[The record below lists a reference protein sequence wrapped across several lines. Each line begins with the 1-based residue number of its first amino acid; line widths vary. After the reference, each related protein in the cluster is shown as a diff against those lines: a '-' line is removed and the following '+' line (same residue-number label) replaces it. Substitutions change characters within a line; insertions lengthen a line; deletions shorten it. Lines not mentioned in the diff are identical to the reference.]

1 MMKHDL
7 EEGELKS
14 EQQPT
19 ISQPPAEPMQIELP
33 PPQNPFLNNF
43 IKKEKL
49 HFHHFF
55 IFS

>member
-1 MMKHDL
+1 MKHDL

-19 ISQPPAEPMQIELP
+19 ISQPPAEPMQIEPP

-43 IKKEKL
+43 IKIA
-49 HFHHFF
+49 FSPFF
-55 IFS
+55 LKKKAKN

>member
-1 MMKHDL
+1 MKHDL

-19 ISQPPAEPMQIELP
+19 TSQPPAEPMQIEPP